1 MDGPAACSACRMEN
15 RPGTARRAPAFE
27 RDLKHL
33 ERDYLYRVELASK
46 WRNGEKLLNGSLS
59 HAAAIIK
66 QMIGDAD
73 RSVSI
78 LSRNLDPRLY
88 GRNRTLATT
97 ARFLDENPGEMRII
111 LEEKDSDELSQNSF
125 VRRFKD
131 HPRVKFRF
139 IPIHEQSRYKF
150 HFLVADGDT
159 YRFEPDKAKTTA
171 VVAFGDMEGGSNLE
185 LIFETLWNRSRSEN
199 AVGHCKMS

>member
-1 MDGPAACSACRMEN
+1 M
-15 RPGTARRAPAFE
+15 AFE
-27 RDLKHL
+27 RDPKHL
-33 ERDYLYRVELASK
+33 ERDYLFRIELASK
-46 WRNGEKLLNGSLS
+46 WRNGEKFLNGSLS
-59 HAAAIIK
+59 HAATIVK

-78 LSRNLDPRLY
+78 LSRNLNPRLY
-88 GRNRTLATT
+88 SRNRTLATT

-131 HPRVKFRF
+131 HPRVEFRF
-139 IPIHEQSRYKF
+139 MPIHEQSRYKF

>member
-1 MDGPAACSACRMEN
+1 M
-15 RPGTARRAPAFE
+15 AFE
-27 RDLKHL
+27 HDLKQF
-33 ERDYLYRVELASK
+33 ERDYLFRIELASK
-46 WRNGEKLLNGSLS
+46 WKTGERLINSSSS
-59 HAAAIIK
+59 HAAAIVK

-97 ARFLDENPGEMRII
+97 AQFLDENPGEMRII
-111 LEEKDSDELSQNSF
+111 LEEKDSDELSQNPF
-125 VRRFKD
+125 ICRFKD
-131 HPRVKFRF
+131 HPRVEFRF

-159 YRFEPDKAKTTA
+159 YRFEPDKAKTAA
-171 VVAFGDMEGGSNLE
+171 VVAFGDTEGGSNLE
-185 LIFETLWNRSRSEN
+185 RIFETLWSRSRSEN
-199 AVGHCKMS
+199 AVGHCETS